1 MSSDFVFYPLYIILD
16 FVKGM
21 SDLLKDNGI
30 IDIAKGLKTLI
41 GLWK

>member
-1 MSSDFVFYPLYIILD
+1 MSSDFVFFPLYFILD
-16 FVKGM
+16 FVKGF
-21 SDLLKDNGI
+21 SGLLKDNGI

>member
-1 MSSDFVFYPLYIILD
+1 MSSNLHFYLQSIGDILEVF
-16 FVKGM
+16 KK
-21 SDLLKDNGI
+21 SGI

>member
-1 MSSDFVFYPLYIILD
+1 MSSELVFYPFYFILD
-16 FVKGM
+16 FVKEF